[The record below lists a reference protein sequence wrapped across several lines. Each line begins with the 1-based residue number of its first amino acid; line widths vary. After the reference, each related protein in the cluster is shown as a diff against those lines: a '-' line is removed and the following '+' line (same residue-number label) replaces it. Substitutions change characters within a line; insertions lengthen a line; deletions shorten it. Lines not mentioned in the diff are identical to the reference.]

1 MLVGKAHADDPNEQ
15 QLLIDCASKL
25 LSRGVVRAAWV
36 AGFVLLLAG
45 CTQPNQTGSNSPE
58 ASPSSSPV
66 TTTPGTVPTPFDS
79 TPPAA
84 SPSAKASPR
93 PAKLIITSLPY
104 HMGEVGVTYGTVVLV
119 AAGGVKPYKWSIQ
132 GGTIPPG
139 LTLSTSGSTTG
150 KPTTAGTFSFSVRV
164 DDSAG
169 AAAGAPSSVL
179 VFRQLAFTQPTGWS
193 CGNVRLKQ
201 NNCST
206 TTTPPLRIP
215 YTGGIPGDKP
225 VVKIV
230 KVTGATISARSAL
243 AGCLPAV
250 ATTNPPPGMTT
261 SASGGT
267 MTLSAGP
274 PSSTWCSYFGTI
286 IFELVDRSPCG
297 TGFMCVSSNTVSILF
312 SL

>member
-1 MLVGKAHADDPNEQ
+1 VKQA
-15 QLLIDCASKL
+15 LLNRRPIPI
-25 LSRGVVRAAWV
+25 AWV

-45 CTQPNQTGSNSPE
+45 CTQPNQLATNSPE
-58 ASPSSSPV
+58 TSPSTSPAS
-66 TTTPGTVPTPFDS
+66 TPGALPTPSEAS
-79 TPPAA
+79 TPA
-84 SPSAKASPR
+84 STLPPKVSPR
-93 PAKLIITSLPY
+93 PAKLIIKSLPY

-132 GGTIPPG
+132 GGSLPSG
-139 LTLSTSGSTTG
+139 LTLSTGGSTTG
-150 KPTTAGTFSFSVRV
+150 KPTTVGTFSFSVRV

-206 TTTPPLRIP
+206 TTSPPLRIP
-215 YTGGIPGDKP
+215 YTGGIPSDKP
-225 VVKIV
+225 IVKIV

-250 ATTNPPPGMTT
+250 PTTNPPPGMTT

-274 PSSTWCSYFGTI
+274 PGSTWCSYFGTV

-297 TGFMCVSSNTVSILF
+297 TGFMCVSSNTVSVLF